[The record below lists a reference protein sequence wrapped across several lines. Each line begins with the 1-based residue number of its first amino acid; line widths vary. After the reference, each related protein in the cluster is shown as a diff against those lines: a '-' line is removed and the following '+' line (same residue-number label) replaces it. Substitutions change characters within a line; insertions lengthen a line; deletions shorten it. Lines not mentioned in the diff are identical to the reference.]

1 VTGFL
6 DDLLEDEDDAR
17 AALRRT
23 LAVVEVSLE
32 KRAQLEHALRS
43 RIVIEQAK
51 GVLAERLR
59 LSLDEAFEVLR
70 RAARSNGLKIHLVAG
85 RVLDEPETPAV
96 VVAALHAH
104 LSRR

>member
-1 VTGFL
+1 MTGFL

-51 GVLAERLR
+51 GVVSRDHGLTV
-59 LSLDEAFEVLR
+59 DEAFAVLR
-70 RAARSNGLKIHLVAG
+70 THARNNHLRLVDLAH
-85 RVLDEPETPAV
+85 DV
-96 VVAALHAH
+96 VTGKVTIP
-104 LSRR
+104 RP